1 MSVHVR
7 PLVGTEWCEVRRVGY
22 MVTGSQGVLL
32 RDGTEFVLRPGD
44 VMDLPPGHDAWVI
57 GDEPVVTIGWTGV
70 KTWLGPLDSM
80 SQRYLATIVLTDI
93 IDSTSRA
100 ISMGDRA
107 WSDLIATL
115 ESQTQDLIGQH
126 RGRLVKFTGDG
137 ALASFDGAARAVR
150 CAVALRTAAFDLDMP
165 IRVEVHRGDRPGRR
179 GHTRGGHKRDFAD
192 ARSCRGRRDRRFSID
207 RGARTRQRSRP
218 ERCRRVTA
226 AWHLGQAEFVQCD
239 LRPFPRMEFP
249 VGPLTRRCRF

>member
-1 MSVHVR
+1 MSGVVRPSNCPPVGCPVSVSDRPDRHVRSLDEPDELVELETVSSAQVAIAGITVSRDTQHPGWRWSVHVR
-7 PLVGTEWCEVRRVGY
+7 PLVGTEWCEVRHVGY
-22 MVTGSQGVLL
+22 MVSGSQGVLL

-70 KTWLGPLDSM
+70 KTWLGHLDSM
-80 SQRYLATIVLTDI
+80 SQRYLATIVFTDI
-93 IDSTSRA
+93 VDSTSRA

-107 WSDLIATL
+107 WSDQIATL

-165 IRVEVHRGDRPGRR
+165 I
-179 GHTRGGHKRDFAD
+179 
-192 ARSCRGRRDRRFSID
+192 
-207 RGARTRQRSRP
+207 
-218 ERCRRVTA
+218 
-226 AWHLGQAEFVQCD
+226 
-239 LRPFPRMEFP
+239 
-249 VGPLTRRCRF
+249 